1 MIALV
6 LRTDFQHYF
15 LGYGRVFRSAD
26 ATGSPRGGEGESFT
40 AFAFDQDALGA
51 PPVDETQLHF
61 QNLVVR
67 FGTLDNLR
75 HRCWSPSSPR
85 PLSLLRNP
93 QLLGDVP
100 KILTT

>member
-6 LRTDFQHYF
+6 LRTDFQHF
-15 LGYGRVFRSAD
+15 LGYGRVFRSAE

-40 AFAFDQDALGA
+40 AIAFDHDALGA
-51 PPVDETQLHF
+51 PPVDEAQLHF

-75 HRCWSPSSPR
+75 HRCRSPSSPR
-85 PLSLLRNP
+85 PLSLLLNP
-93 QLLGDVP
+93 QAIGDAP